1 MNDYVLSA
9 SLELRD
15 KFTTTIRSATSEFKK
30 MNGIVGNAVDN
41 VKKKFKEMN
50 LAVNDIKGI
59 QDKLNGFAKK
69 ATIGLVTGSG
79 AVGAFLKSSYMG
91 FVELDEQLT
100 RNAAIT
106 SASTEEQAKLKK
118 QVDELGA
125 TTKFTALE
133 VAKAQMYQAMAGY
146 KTNEILEV
154 TPTLMKLA
162 IATGEDLAA
171 TSDMVTDNLSAFGL
185 SVQDAGMFAD
195 LLANTANNT
204 NTSVSMMGSAFKYV
218 GTTSRSMGE
227 DVREVAVMLG
237 IAADNGIKA
246 EQAGTS
252 LRGIYSRLSKI
263 TPDMR
268 KQFELTN
275 TKLYDQNGKFKGLRK
290 IIEESKPALA
300 KLTEEQRNNWL
311 ATIAGTE
318 GMSLWNAILNNNI
331 ESTKKAE
338 NAAYKATGSLEKFVG
353 VMSNTDRQKIDELS
367 SAFDAFKKKIGEA
380 LSPIVMENVQKLTT
394 YLNNLTNSDDIST
407 ENLTNFFDT
416 AVKNAKVAAGA
427 FLATQIAFLALRASM
442 GDYTAMGQLALMASA
457 GVALGIYG
465 GLVHA
470 DKVNKTPNKSN
481 LENGAS
487 YIKKGKKE
495 IDYDNAFERYNVTG
509 ATSSSYG
516 AMQQL
521 NYENA
526 KYYAE
531 RENTYF
537 HPEIYNKNYDDLY
550 NKNLFNETKFELE
563 KPSYSRTENF
573 LKIELDV
580 KGIDNIENKKLIED
594 ITQETL
600 YKAFQNLNIKNE
612 VRI

>member
-15 KFTTTIRSATSEFKK
+15 KFTTTIRSAVDEFKR
-30 MNGIVGNAVDN
+30 MDTDIGSITSAVKN
-41 VKKKFKEMN
+41 KFKDLELNTSKGWKNMQSS
-50 LAVNDIKGI
+50 VN
-59 QDKLNGFAKK
+59 NFAKN
-69 ATIGLVTGSG
+69 AAIGIVTGSG

-106 SASTEEQAKLKK
+106 SASAEEQAKLKK

-125 TTKFTALE
+125 STKFTALE

-275 TKLYDQNGKFKGLRK
+275 TKLYDQNGKFLGLRK

-318 GMSLWNAILNNNI
+318 GMSLWNAILNNNV

-338 NAAYKATGSLEKFVG
+338 NAAYNATGALEKFVG
-353 VMSNTDRQKIDELS
+353 IMNKTDRQKIDELS
-367 SAFDAFKKKIGEA
+367 SAYDAFKRKFAEA
-380 LSPIVMENVQKLTT
+380 ARPIILDYVEQLTGKLTDFT
-394 YLNNLTNSDDIST
+394 QSSDLSTEKLKTLFETVEKYSKLAAGGVVAFNAAILLARALTGDPKAYVALAGLSAMGGAYAGYKVVDKYFNLEEERDKKTARDYYYKEVWERVDEGRQLHYNYDIS
-407 ENLTNFFDT
+407 NLNE
-416 AVKNAKVAAGA
+416 KKG
-427 FLATQIAFLALRASM
+427 
-442 GDYTAMGQLALMASA
+442 
-457 GVALGIYG
+457 YG
-465 GLVHA
+465 GSVAEEIL
-470 DKVNKTPNKSN
+470 
-481 LENGAS
+481 NG
-487 YIKKGKKE
+487 YLRK
-495 IDYDNAFERYNVTG
+495 IDYGPVVKKDDFITPLPSTTEQNINLNLNV
-509 ATSSSYG
+509 
-516 AMQQL
+516 
-521 NYENA
+521 
-526 KYYAE
+526 
-531 RENTYF
+531 
-537 HPEIYNKNYDDLY
+537 
-550 NKNLFNETKFELE
+550 
-563 KPSYSRTENF
+563 
-573 LKIELDV
+573 DV
-580 KGIDNIENKKLIED
+580 KGLENTPNEETFKTIAK
-594 ITQETL
+594 ETL
-600 YKAFQNLNIKNE
+600 YESFKNINLKNE
-612 VRI
+612 ARI

>member
-30 MNGIVGNAVDN
+30 MNGTVGNAVDN

-79 AVGAFLKSSYMG
+79 AIGAFLKSSYMG

-263 TPDMR
+263 TPDTVSYTH
-268 KQFELTN
+268 LT
-275 TKLYDQNGKFKGLRK
+275 L
-290 IIEESKPALA
+290 P
-300 KLTEEQRNNWL
+300 
-311 ATIAGTE
+311 
-318 GMSLWNAILNNNI
+318 
-331 ESTKKAE
+331 
-338 NAAYKATGSLEKFVG
+338 
-353 VMSNTDRQKIDELS
+353 
-367 SAFDAFKKKIGEA
+367 
-380 LSPIVMENVQKLTT
+380 
-394 YLNNLTNSDDIST
+394 TNSR
-407 ENLTNFFDT
+407 
-416 AVKNAKVAAGA
+416 V
-427 FLATQIAFLALRASM
+427 
-442 GDYTAMGQLALMASA
+442 
-457 GVALGIYG
+457 
-465 GLVHA
+465 
-470 DKVNKTPNKSN
+470 
-481 LENGAS
+481 
-487 YIKKGKKE
+487 
-495 IDYDNAFERYNVTG
+495 
-509 ATSSSYG
+509 
-516 AMQQL
+516 
-521 NYENA
+521 
-526 KYYAE
+526 
-531 RENTYF
+531 
-537 HPEIYNKNYDDLY
+537 
-550 NKNLFNETKFELE
+550 
-563 KPSYSRTENF
+563 
-573 LKIELDV
+573 
-580 KGIDNIENKKLIED
+580 
-594 ITQETL
+594 
-600 YKAFQNLNIKNE
+600 
-612 VRI
+612 